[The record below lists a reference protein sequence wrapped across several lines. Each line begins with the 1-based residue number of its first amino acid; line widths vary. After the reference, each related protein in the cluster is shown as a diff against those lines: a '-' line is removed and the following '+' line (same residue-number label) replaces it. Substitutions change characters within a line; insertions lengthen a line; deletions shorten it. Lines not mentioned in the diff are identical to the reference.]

1 LRPRSGHNP
10 EDAGSL
16 DLEDTMDNVRRRM
29 MTLAGALAMAGTLA
43 LPART
48 QDGDAWVTMEGTVAQ
63 RVRASFS
70 AAGRAD
76 ALTLESEG
84 RIVVARLDAADVPRL
99 SAWVHQELR
108 HCGGFMGHAT
118 REAAFEEASR
128 ANRGDVHVPPA
139 LDYTIDNGP
148 VVQALMAD
156 LQETNIRTTITSL
169 SSFTTRY
176 HNCTSG
182 QQSARWILNQWRAF
196 AHGHPEVKFATFT
209 HTGYPTLQP
218 SVILTIRGTQFPSE
232 VVVLGAHQDSTV
244 GGGCSTAPGADDD
257 ASGIASLSEVIRVA
271 LTLGYRPARTVKFMA
286 YAAEEIGLRGS
297 DEIAEAHQQ
306 QGVNVVGV
314 FQLDMTNYHG
324 SASDIYL
331 VNDYTN
337 AGQNG
342 FVGNLVDSYL
352 PGLAHGTTLCGYA
365 CSDHA
370 SWSSRGYA
378 ASFPFEA
385 YFQPFPP
392 SPGYDPFIHTPSD
405 TLAQSGNNANHALK
419 FSKLAAA
426 YMAELAKGSL
436 R

>member
-1 LRPRSGHNP
+1 M
-10 EDAGSL
+10 E
-16 DLEDTMDNVRRRM
+16 NVGRRM
-29 MTLAGALAMAGTLA
+29 ATLAGALALAGTLA

-48 QDGDAWVTMEGTVAQ
+48 QDGDVWVTMEGAVAQ
-63 RVRASFS
+63 RVMVSFS

-76 ALTLESEG
+76 ALSLESEG
-84 RIVVARLDAADVPRL
+84 RIVVARLDEADVPRL
-99 SAWVHQELR
+99 SAWVHRELG

-118 REAAFEEASR
+118 REAAFEEAAR
-128 ANRGDVHVPPA
+128 ANRGEVQVPPPV
-139 LDYTIDNGP
+139 DYTIDNGP
-148 VVQALMAD
+148 VVQALMAN
-156 LQETNIRTTITSL
+156 LQETNIRSTITSL

-182 QQSARWILNQWRAF
+182 QQSAVWILNLWRAY
-196 AHGHPEVKFATFT
+196 AQGHPGVRVAATR

-218 SVILTIRGTQFPSE
+218 SVILSINGTQFPNE

-244 GGGCSTAPGADDD
+244 GGGCSTSPGADDD
-257 ASGIASLSEVIRVA
+257 ASGVASLSEVIRAA
-271 LTLGYRPARTVKFMA
+271 LTLGYRPQRTVKFMA

-297 DEIAEAHQQ
+297 DEIAEKHQQ

-314 FQLDMTNYHG
+314 LQLDMTNYEG

-331 VNDYTN
+331 INDYTN
-337 AGQNG
+337 AAQNAFLG
-342 FVGNLVDSYL
+342 SLVDSYL
-352 PGLAHGTTLCGYA
+352 PGLTRGTTLCGYA

-370 SWSSRGYA
+370 SWSTRGYP

-392 SPGYDPFIHTPSD
+392 PSGANPFIHTPSD

>member
-1 LRPRSGHNP
+1 
-10 EDAGSL
+10 
-16 DLEDTMDNVRRRM
+16 MDNVRRRM
-29 MTLAGALAMAGTLA
+29 AILAGAVAMAGTLA

-48 QDGDAWVTMEGTVAQ
+48 QDVDVWVTMEGTVAQ

-76 ALTLESEG
+76 ALTVESEG

-118 REAAFEEASR
+118 REAAFEEANR
-128 ANRGDVHVPPA
+128 ANRGDVEAPPA
-139 LDYTIDNGP
+139 VDYTIDNGP
-148 VVQALMAD
+148 VVRALMAN
-156 LQETNIRTTITSL
+156 LQEINIRNTITSL
-169 SSFTTRY
+169 SGFTSRY
-176 HNCTSG
+176 HNCASG
-182 QQSARWILNQWRAF
+182 QQSALWILNRWRAYTQ
-196 AHGHPEVKFATFT
+196 GHPEARVARFR

-218 SVILTIRGTQFPSE
+218 SVILTILGTQFPNQ

-244 GGGCSTAPGADDD
+244 GGGCSTSPGADDD
-257 ASGIASLSEVIRVA
+257 ASGVASLSEVIRAA
-271 LTLGYRPARTVKFMA
+271 LTLGYRPQRTVKFMA

-297 DEIAEAHQQ
+297 DEIAERHQQ

-314 FQLDMTNYHG
+314 FQLDMTNYTT
-324 SASDIYL
+324 STSDIYL

-337 AGQNG
+337 AAQNA

-352 PGLAHGTTLCGYA
+352 PSLTRGTTLCGYA

-370 SWSSRGYA
+370 SWSTRGYA

-392 SPGYDPFIHTPSD
+392 VPGYSPFIHTPSD

-426 YMAELAKGSL
+426 YMAELAKGSMNSPGPQDPAVSSI
-436 R
+436 RH

>member
-1 LRPRSGHNP
+1 M
-10 EDAGSL
+10 A
-16 DLEDTMDNVRRRM
+16 
-29 MTLAGALAMAGTLA
+29 TLAGALAMAGTLA

-48 QDGDAWVTMEGTVAQ
+48 QDGDVWVTMEGAVAQ
-63 RVRASFS
+63 RAMVSFS

-84 RIVVARLDAADVPRL
+84 RIVVARLDEADVPRL
-99 SAWVHQELR
+99 SAWVHQELG

-118 REAAFEEASR
+118 REAAFEEADR
-128 ANRGDVHVPPA
+128 ANRGDVQVPPPV
-139 LDYTIDNGP
+139 DYTIDNGP
-148 VVQALMAD
+148 VVHALLAN
-156 LQETNIRTTITSL
+156 LHETNIRSTITSL

-182 QQSARWILNQWRAF
+182 QHSALWILSLWRAY
-196 AHGHPEVKFATFT
+196 AQGHPDVRVGTFT

-218 SVILTIRGTQFPSE
+218 SVILSIRGTQFPNE

-244 GGGCSTAPGADDD
+244 GGGCSTSPGADDD
-257 ASGIASLSEVIRVA
+257 ASGVASLSEVIRAA
-271 LTLGYRPARTVKFMA
+271 LTLGYRPQRTVKFMA

-297 DEIAEAHQQ
+297 DQIAENYQQ
-306 QGVNVVGV
+306 GGVNVVGV
-314 FQLDMTNYHG
+314 FQLDMTNYEG

-331 VNDYTN
+331 INDYTN
-337 AGQNG
+337 AAQNA
-342 FVGNLVDSYL
+342 FVGDLVDSYL
-352 PGLAHGTTLCGYA
+352 PRLTRGTTLCGYA

-385 YFQPFPP
+385 YFQPYPP
-392 SPGYDPFIHTPSD
+392 PPGYDPYIHTPND